1 MVRGYFIFFSLFIS
15 STIEAQNIYQNT
27 FTIEN
32 ASTSAEA
39 MVKTNDNG
47 FAIAGETTVEGS
59 AESFLTKINIDGSI
73 EWTKVYYDLQSHILI
88 SNVKMTRRFF
98 AVSF

>member
-32 ASTSAEA
+32 ASASAEA
-39 MVKTNDNG
+39 IAETNDNG
-47 FAIAGETTVEGS
+47 FAIAGETTVE
-59 AESFLTKINIDGSI
+59 AVH
-73 EWTKVYYDLQSHILI
+73 KV
-88 SNVKMTRRFF
+88 F
-98 AVSF
+98 